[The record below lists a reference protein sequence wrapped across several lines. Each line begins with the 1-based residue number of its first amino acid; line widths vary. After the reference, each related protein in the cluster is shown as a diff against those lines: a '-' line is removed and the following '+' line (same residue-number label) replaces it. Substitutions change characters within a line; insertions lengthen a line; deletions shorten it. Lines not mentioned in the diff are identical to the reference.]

1 MDSEFRD
8 IYRAIF
14 RALEAKFHHIGSIID
29 AEARK
34 LVIERRIEDKGD
46 FRRNL
51 GYAVVK
57 TETSLD
63 LKEGSNVSHAPYVLG
78 GKVPSWTPLE
88 PLKSWVERK
97 GFSWVDK
104 ITGKVMTI
112 EQMAIMIRAKIRRE
126 GIKGRN
132 IFAEIMKNK
141 KQWIFNELDR
151 IVVR

>member
-1 MDSEFRD
+1 MSSEFKE

-14 RALEAKFHHIGSIID
+14 RALDKKFHEIGEKID

-34 LVIERRIEDKGD
+34 LTLKYDIKDKRD
-46 FRRNL
+46 FYDNIYNSVRT
-51 GYAVVK
+51 

-63 LKEGSNVSHAPYVLG
+63 LKVGSNVDHAKYVLG
-78 GKVPSWTPLE
+78 GKVPSWTPLA
-88 PLKSWVERK
+88 PLVSWVERK
-97 GFSWVDK
+97 ALSWVDK
-104 ITGKVMTI
+104 KTGRAMTV
-112 EQMAIMIRAKIRRE
+112 EQMATAIMYKIKRE

-141 KQWIFNELDR
+141 QKWIFDEFDR

>member
-1 MDSEFRD
+1 MNSEFRE

-14 RALEAKFHHIGSIID
+14 RALEAKSHYIGSVID

-34 LVIERRIEDKGD
+34 LVIERQIEDKGD

-78 GKVPSWTPLE
+78 GKVPSWTPLA

-97 GFSWVDK
+97 GLSWVHK
-104 ITGKVMTI
+104 QTGKIMSV
-112 EQMAIMIRAKIRRE
+112 EDMARSIMFKIKRE

-141 KQWIFNELDR
+141 QKWIFDELDR